1 VEINKSSDFFKR
13 LTTNPGLVENETI
26 TQLIAQYPYVSA
38 FWFIK
43 AGIALKKKDV
53 NSKDYFQQAALL
65 SPKPETLYRFV
76 NQDRFNS
83 ELASQTELSLQNE
96 NLKDGEH
103 QEEVVQQEETF
114 QKPSLYND
122 DAMPYSF
129 IWWLNKTRIDHA
141 HIYQPYVQKGLNF
154 RITKDLEQK
163 DPLDQQ
169 MREHIFHIQSPEL
182 KLSDTNISAPV
193 STKAPKKENQIID
206 KFIKEEP
213 KINPPAPEKV
223 SLENKARKSAVD
235 ESGFVSETLARI
247 YAEQG
252 LHHKAIDTYKKLSL
266 KYPEKSLYFAELIE
280 QLEKQN

>member
-1 VEINKSSDFFKR
+1 MEVNKSSDFFKR
-13 LTTNPGLVENETI
+13 LTTNPDLVDYETI
-26 TQLIAQYPYVSA
+26 TKLIAQYPYVSA

-43 AGIALKKKDV
+43 AGIALKKKDP
-53 NSKDYFQQAALL
+53 NSKDYFQQAVLL
-65 SPKPETLYRFV
+65 SPKPEILARFV
-76 NQDRFNS
+76 NQDQFSS
-83 ELASQTELSLQNE
+83 ELVVQEELSLHNQSPKDNE
-96 NLKDGEH
+96 Y
-103 QEEVVQQEETF
+103 QENVSETEKAF

-154 RITKDLEQK
+154 RIEKELEHK

-182 KLSDTNISAPV
+182 KLSDPNSSGAV
-193 STKAPKKENQIID
+193 SSKAPKKENPVID

-223 SLENKARKSAVD
+223 SSENKARKSAVD
-235 ESGFVSETLARI
+235 DSGFVSETLAKI
-247 YAEQG
+247 YTEQG
-252 LHHKAIDTYKKLSL
+252 LYHKAIDTYKKLSL
-266 KYPEKSLYFAELIE
+266 KYPEKSLYFAELIK